1 MATALI
7 ATRSWSRFL
16 RETDEMQRIVSLA
29 DTRAQE
35 FRTNDVHNRRLAAE
49 LKERQQAARFARP
62 ERDLERLRRQNK
74 MFVRDRIQALLD
86 PGTPFLELSTLAGN
100 KAYDNE
106 VPGAAQVVGIGI
118 VSGREV
124 IVHADDAS
132 VKGGAWYPLSVKKI
146 VRALDV
152 AIENRLPVVHLCDS
166 AGGFLP
172 LQAEFF
178 ADRYYAGRIFR
189 NQSILSKMGVPQV
202 AVVMGHCTA
211 GGAYVPALSDY
222 NIIVRGTGAIFLAGP
237 PLVKAATGE
246 EVSVEE
252 LGGADMHTS
261 VSGTGDY
268 FAGSEM
274 HALAIARDI
283 VARFN
288 RIPKAAVDHVAPEPP
303 AYDPSE
309 LYGIIPKDPRVQFD
323 MREIIARL
331 VDGSRFHEYQPRYGQ
346 TLVCGF
352 ARLHGYQIGILANN
366 GVLFSDSALKGAHF
380 IQLCDKNRTP
390 LLFLQNITGFMVG
403 REYERRGITK
413 DGAKLIMAVSGA
425 AVPKLTVNCNGSY
438 GAGTYG
444 MSGRAF
450 DPRFMFT
457 WPQSQISVMG
467 AEQAAGVLTEV
478 KAKQLARD
486 GQRLSEAE
494 LAAIREPI
502 LEDYRER
509 SSAYY
514 ATSELWDDGILDP
527 VDTRNVL
534 AIALSAALNAPIEAP
549 YYGVFRM

>member
-1 MATALI
+1 MLQI
-7 ATRSWSRFL
+7 A
-16 RETDEMQRIVSLA
+16 SLA
-29 DTRAQE
+29 DTKSQE
-35 FRTNDVHNRRLAAE
+35 FRVNEAHNRRLAAE
-49 LKERQQAARFARP
+49 LRERQRTARLLRP
-62 ERDLERLRRQNK
+62 DRDMQRLRRQNK
-74 MFVRDRIQALLD
+74 LFVRDRIEALLD
-86 PGTPFLELSTLAGN
+86 PDTPFLELSTLAGN
-100 KAYDNE
+100 KAYEGE
-106 VPGAAQVVGIGI
+106 VPGAAQVIGIGI

-146 VRALDV
+146 VRALDI
-152 AIENRLPVVHLCDS
+152 AIENHLPVVHLCDS

-189 NQSILSKMGVPQV
+189 NQCALSKMGVPQV

-211 GGAYVPALSDY
+211 GGAYIPALSDY
-222 NIIVRGTGAIFLAGP
+222 NVIVQGTGAIFLGGP

-246 EVSVEE
+246 EVTVEE

-268 FAGSEM
+268 FAVSEM

-288 RIPKAAVDHVAPEPP
+288 RPTKAEIDRVSPEQPI
-303 AYDPSE
+303 YDASE

-323 MREIIARL
+323 MREIIARI

-346 TLVCGF
+346 SLVCGF
-352 ARLHGYQIGILANN
+352 ARLHGYQVGILANN

-413 DGAKLIMAVSGA
+413 DGAKLIMAVAGA
-425 AVPKLTVNCNGSY
+425 SVPKFTVVCNGSY
-438 GAGTYG
+438 GAGNYG
-444 MSGRAF
+444 MAGRAF

-467 AEQAAGVLTEV
+467 AEQAAGVLTDV
-478 KAKQLARD
+478 KARQLARH
-486 GQRLSEAE
+486 GGELSEE
-494 LAAIREPI
+494 QLSAIREPI
-502 LEDYRER
+502 LDDYRER

-514 ATSELWDDGILDP
+514 ATSEIWDDGILDP
-527 VDTRNVL
+527 VDTRNAL
-534 AIALSAALNAPIEAP
+534 AIALSASLNAPIESP
-549 YYGVFRM
+549 HYGVFRM